1 MQHLVRYRKEGSP
14 LMSRIDGSHGGYVD
28 LKEVQLPTPMIPQAV
43 KALAKYAVKGKLCA
57 FGNPIYDFVTE
68 GRQVWPK
75 YSSCGDLP
83 QFILWA
89 LGCRDEHIVN
99 RDAVGSGWEIGQ
111 NLSKLVYGTKK
122 HFVWAQH
129 NDSRA
134 PAVGDML
141 YVSMPEHVSIVIDW
155 NVTAMTAV
163 TCDYG
168 QWDYKLGSCGKLKTH
183 KLVCTRDGHTLVDN
197 RTLQGWLD
205 FTNIP
210 FSARALVPEDFS
222 LPEVPPPLKSKTSKL

>member
-1 MQHLVRYRKEGSP
+1 MA
-14 LMSRIDGSHGGYVD
+14 RIDGPHGGYVD
-28 LKEVQLPTPMIPQAV
+28 LKEVQLPTPMVSLAA

-57 FGNPIYDFVTE
+57 FGDPIYDFVTE

-89 LGCRDEHIVN
+89 LGCKDESIVN
-99 RDAVGSGWEIGQ
+99 RDVVGSGWEIGQ

-122 HFVWAQH
+122 HFVWARH
-129 NDSRA
+129 NDSRS
-134 PAVGDML
+134 PSMGNML

-155 NVTAMTAV
+155 NATTMMAV

-183 KLVCTRDGHTLVDN
+183 KLVRTSEGHILVDA
-197 RTLQGWLD
+197 RTLRGWVD
-205 FTNIP
+205 FTSIP
-210 FSARALVPEDFS
+210 LSVRALVPEDFS
-222 LPEVPPPLKSKTSKL
+222 LPEVSSPPKLKTSKP